1 MPSQLEA
8 WIRELQIW
16 RKKAQRA
23 LDQLRDQVDRLN
35 QTARVQAGGA
45 YGGGGTGGG
54 PGVFVAVTP
63 AGGIAA
69 ASGAP
74 AGGTPGSASCSVY
87 QLVGGTY
94 TLLGSYTVYNPML
107 SATAAA
113 AKVVTVHPNG
123 DGTYTLSSESC
134 T

>member
-23 LDQLRDQVDRLN
+23 LDQLSGQVDRLN
-35 QTARVQAGGA
+35 QTARVQAGGT
-45 YGGGGTGGG
+45 YSGGGTGGG
-54 PGVFVAVTP
+54 VGVYVALTPG
-63 AGGIAA
+63 GGIGA

-74 AGGTPGSASCSVY
+74 PTGTPGSASCNVY
-87 QLVGGTY
+87 QLVSGTY

-107 SATAAA
+107 SATAAS